1 MTRYLWSGDFS
12 IPNIERSITN
22 QNSLAIHSIM
32 NITWCP
38 VRLISDDHELLD
50 VVPNLCRDLQ
60 IVDFQAFAELEQ
72 AQVQKTALAQILL
85 FDLNKGTMDA
95 EYDEEMSF
103 ALKRNPR
110 DIVLG
115 IGAGF
120 PGSIIAQLT
129 RRGMF
134 GLIDR
139 PVRNAPFSKAM
150 LEANEQ
156 CVKLRI
162 EQSELRM
169 LSMQRHSFT
178 KGEEAVLEL
187 VVQGVPNKCIATKLD
202 VSQRTIESRRQKIY
216 QKMNAKRLTDLIRAL
231 DKLEFL
237 SRTLNQFA

>member
-1 MTRYLWSGDFS
+1 
-12 IPNIERSITN
+12 
-22 QNSLAIHSIM
+22 M

-38 VRLISDDHELLD
+38 VRLISDDSELLD

-60 IVDFQAFAELEQ
+60 IVDFQSFAKLEQ
-72 AQVQKTALAQILL
+72 VQIQKTAFAQILL
-85 FDLNKGTMDA
+85 FDLNKCRVDT
-95 EYDEEMSF
+95 EYDDEMSV

-115 IGAGF
+115 IGVGF
-120 PGSIIAQLT
+120 PGSIIARLA

-139 PVRNAPFSKAM
+139 PIKNTPFSKAM
-150 LEANEQ
+150 FEANDQ
-156 CVKLRI
+156 CVKLRM

-169 LSMQRHSFT
+169 LSLQRDSFT

-187 VVQGVPNKCIATKLD
+187 VVQGVPNKCIATKLE

-216 QKMNAKRLTDLIRAL
+216 QKMNAKRLTDLIRTL

-237 SRTLNQFA
+237 SRTLGQFA

>member
-1 MTRYLWSGDFS
+1 
-12 IPNIERSITN
+12 
-22 QNSLAIHSIM
+22 M

-38 VRLISDDHELLD
+38 VRLISDDPELLD
-50 VVPNLCRDLQ
+50 VVPSLCRDLQ
-60 IVDFQAFAELEQ
+60 IADFQSFAELEQ
-72 AQVQKTALAQILL
+72 CQVQKTALAQILL
-85 FDLNKGTMDA
+85 FDLNKGSVST

-115 IGAGF
+115 IGSGF
-120 PGSIIAQLT
+120 PGSVIAQWA
-129 RRGMF
+129 RRGMY

-139 PVRNAPFSKAM
+139 PVRNLPFSQTM
-150 LEANEQ
+150 LDANEQ

-169 LSMQRHSFT
+169 LHMQRRSFT
-178 KGEEAVLEL
+178 KGEEEVLEL
-187 VVQGVPNKCIATKLD
+187 VVQGVPNKCIATRLD